1 MMVIMTKKAKKKTTW
16 TMTMTKMIMWLSRKV
31 KLSHLHFGGPS

>member
-1 MMVIMTKKAKKKTTW
+1 MMVIMTKKAKKT